1 VEFDTIRGHYR
12 DGTWISASDFEH
24 AQIFGFRH
32 DDSFEYWFSL
42 TPRGLTLKQIFVN
55 SPLYNSFWGD
65 EAIGR
70 IEIELPPERA
80 SVADLYAG
88 LAIEAMN
95 SLLGSVA
102 DLPEAVFCDVAATFL
117 RGSRS
122 VEVVTQITVTETDR
136 GVLFSIFALY
146 DDVLG
151 FSDIRVEYVQ
161 DAHGGWEVAH
171 VTLRDDYRLR
181 PTPTQLQHGDSIG
194 EWTVI
199 RHIDTGT
206 YSITQLSDGG
216 GIAFVNVLFESISV
230 LGVSDCDSYSE
241 YVGVCAEFGY
251 KWHFAVID
259 RTTLQLE
266 SVAVPAVGE
275 EPGIYVYPLP
285 RQEHMGYELVSLSR
299 SAAAHLLE
307 AESDLAFV
315 AEVYACYSDDGSL
328 VFTLNASF
336 EERGYYVKITVFEMT
351 LDDSGEWE
359 VALYLGWG

>member
-1 VEFDTIRGHYR
+1 VEFDAIRGHYR

-42 TPRGLTLKQIFVN
+42 TSRGLTLRHITVN

-65 EAIGR
+65 EVIGR

-80 SVADLYAG
+80 SIADLYAG

-95 SLLGSVA
+95 SLLGSAA
-102 DLPEAVFCDVAATFL
+102 DLPEVVLCDVAATFL

-122 VEVVTQITVTETDR
+122 IEVVTQITVTETDR
-136 GVLFSIFALY
+136 GVMFSIIALY

-151 FSDIRVEYVQ
+151 FSDIRIEYVQ
-161 DAHGGWEVAH
+161 NAHGGWEVAH
-171 VTLRDDYRLR
+171 VTLCDDYRLR

-206 YSITQLSDGG
+206 YSITRPYDGG
-216 GIAFVNVLFESISV
+216 GITFVDVLFESISARNND
-230 LGVSDCDSYSE
+230 GNPQFI
-241 YVGVCAEFGY
+241 GVCAEFGY
-251 KWHFAVID
+251 DWLFEVID

-266 SVAVPAVGE
+266 SVAVLADGE
-275 EPGIYVYPLP
+275 DLTIFVYPLP
-285 RQEHMGYELVSLSR
+285 GQAHMGYELMSLSR

-315 AEVYACYSDDGSL
+315 DAVYAHYSDDGRL

-336 EERGYYVKITVFEMT
+336 EEWGPHLKITAFEMT

-359 VALYLGWG
+359 VVRYLG